1 MQHEDFGRQGQG
13 HPRELKRQRNGDQF
27 DLGHH
32 DQGQGRQRELKTG
45 VQRSLIQQLGSDIHL
60 YSISGHRKSFPATK
74 IPEYVI
80 DRVSRDVNEAAV
92 RNYAGRT
99 GGQNPHPFR
108 ETEVREAVKIVLQG
122 EYQGYLAREKRA
134 NSAGTTSS
142 GSSGSSGSSAQPRS
156 ESPEPNDYY
165 GPPLSI
171 AEDGFD
177 GAQ

>member
-1 MQHEDFGRQGQG
+1 MQQEDFGRQGQG
-13 HPRELKRQRNGDQF
+13 HPYDLKRPRNGDQF

-32 DQGQGRQRELKTG
+32 DQGLGRQRELKTG

-74 IPEYVI
+74 IPEYAI
-80 DRVSRDVNEAAV
+80 DRANRDVNEAGA
-92 RNYAGRT
+92 RIS
-99 GGQNPHPFR
+99 GQNPHPFR

-142 GSSGSSGSSAQPRS
+142 GSSGSSVHPQP

-171 AEDGFD
+171 AEEGFD